1 MNAFNANIAIAL
13 RTTLSLAIYLHFPR
27 EPEIL
32 LRLLERLGDLETPP
46 RCLKSLLELLFLL
59 IQ

>member
-1 MNAFNANIAIAL
+1 MNAFIANIAIAL

-46 RCLKSLLELLFLL
+46 RCLKSLLE
-59 IQ
+59 